1 MRSLA
6 STVLQTAL
14 QQAQAWRQ
22 AGLDISV
29 AVNLSVANLIDT
41 HLPVEVGNVLAAFGL
56 PASALELEITETTL
70 MVDPVRS
77 GEVLGA
83 LRALGV
89 RIAVDDYGTGYSSL
103 AYLQQLAVDELKLDK
118 SFILPMLRTRGSGD
132 RADHHRP
139 GALARPAPGRRRGR
153 DRRPPARAGQA
164 RRRPRPGLPPQPAT
178 TARRPD
184 PLAPAAD
191 PAADQPPHPGIQPS
205 LVPADRLSE
214 IR

>member
-14 QQAQAWRQ
+14 QQALEWRQ

-41 HLPVEVGNVLAAFGL
+41 HLPVEVGNVLAGFGL

-83 LRALGV
+83 LRTLGV

-103 AYLQQLAVDELKLDK
+103 AYLQQLAVDELKLDNP
-118 SFILPMLRTRGSGD
+118 SSCQCCRTQEQRRSCGPPSTWRTRSAWAWSPMESRPTPTCASWPGS
-132 RADHHRP
+132 A
-139 GALARPAPGRRRGR
+139 ATS
-153 DRRPPARAGQA
+153 
-164 RRRPRPGLPPQPAT
+164 PRAT
-178 TARRPD
+178 TSAGHYRPTT
-184 PLAPAAD
+184 
-191 PAADQPPHPGIQPS
+191 
-205 LVPADRLSE
+205 
-214 IR
+214 